1 METVQSL
8 PDLSQLSHAQKDEL
22 ILFGWKQVQELTAQL
37 AQMAARVQTLEQR
50 LSLNSRNSSHPPSSD
65 GLRKPAPKSL
75 RQTGQ
80 HPNGGQKGHPGN
92 TLRQSQR
99 IDAVIEHKGAQ
110 TCAACQAGLQGHEII
125 ERRQVFELPPLKMQV
140 IEHRL
145 MGGRCACGAWHEG
158 LWPQGVNAAAQ
169 YGASVKAFAV
179 SLSQQHLVPLG
190 RVCEVMQDAFGVS
203 LSQASVL
210 DFNRQAAQMLAGTV
224 AAIGQAVQGAPVAH
238 ADESGIRVK
247 GQLRWLH
254 CLVTQNLTWLGQHA
268 KRGSQAFDELGL
280 LGGVRGTLVHDGL
293 ASYKELDC
301 THSLCNAHHLRE
313 LVLAHE
319 QEKPFDGWAQEMQDL
334 LLQANT
340 EVAQVRQH
348 ATLLPQDRQLWYA
361 QAWDELLARAQ
372 AFNPEDKD
380 YLEHAPR
387 RGRRKQSTTFNLIRR
402 LRLYRADVW
411 RFMTEPGVP
420 FTNNLAEQ
428 AIRMCKVKQKI
439 SGCFRTVD
447 GADTFFTNRS
457 YLATMKKQGA
467 NLLQCLHRVFT
478 GQPQQPQFA

>member
-1 METVQSL
+1 
-8 PDLSQLSHAQKDEL
+8 
-22 ILFGWKQVQELTAQL
+22 
-37 AQMAARVQTLEQR
+37 
-50 LSLNSRNSSHPPSSD
+50 
-65 GLRKPAPKSL
+65 L

-92 TLRQSQR
+92 TLRQSER
-99 IDAVIEHKGAQ
+99 TDEVIEHKGAQ
-110 TCAACQAGLQGHEII
+110 TCAACHSPLQGHEVL
-125 ERRQVFELPPLKMQV
+125 ERRQVFELPMLQMQV

-145 MGGRCACGAWHEG
+145 MGSRCACGAWHEG
-158 LWPQGVNAAAQ
+158 RWPQGVSAAAQ

-190 RVCEVMQDAFGVS
+190 RVCEVMQDAFGVK

-210 DFNRQAAQMLAGTV
+210 DFNRQAAKALAGTV
-224 AAIGQAVQGAPVAH
+224 AAIGQAVQGAPVVH

-247 GQLRWLH
+247 GKLHWLH

-293 ASYKELDC
+293 ASYKELNC

-319 QEKPFDGWAQEMQDL
+319 HEKPFDDWAQAMQDL
-334 LLQANT
+334 LLQANA
-340 EVAQVRQH
+340 EVVQH
-348 ATLLPQDRQLWYA
+348 TTQLPQERQLWYM
-361 QAWDELLARAQ
+361 QAWDDLLVRAQ
-372 AFNPEDKD
+372 AFNPEDKG
-380 YLEHAPR
+380 YLQHAPR
-387 RGRRKQSTTFNLIRR
+387 PGRPKQSTTYNLIRR
-402 LRLYRADVW
+402 LSLYRDDVW
-411 RFMTEPGVP
+411 RFMTQAGVP

-439 SGCFRTVD
+439 SGCFRTLD
-447 GADTFFTNRS
+447 GANTFFTNRS
-457 YLATMKKQGA
+457 YLATMKKQNA
-467 NLLQCLHRVFT
+467 NLLQCLHSAFS
-478 GQPQQPQFA
+478 GQPRQPQFA

>member
-1 METVQSL
+1 MQNL

-22 ILFGWKQVQELTAQL
+22 ILFLWKQARELTTQL
-37 AQMAARVQTLEQR
+37 GVMGARVQTLEQR
-50 LSLNSRNSSHPPSSD
+50 LSLNSRNSSQPPSSD

-92 TLRQSQR
+92 TLRQSPQ
-99 IDAVIEHKGAQ
+99 IDEVIEHKGAQ
-110 TCAACQAGLQGHEII
+110 TCAACHGPLQGHETI
-125 ERRQVFELPPLKMQV
+125 ERRQVFELPPMKMRV

-145 MGGRCACGAWHEG
+145 MGARCACGLWHEG
-158 LWPQGVNAAAQ
+158 AWPQGVNAPAQ
-169 YGASVKAFAV
+169 YGAGVKAFCV

-210 DFNRQAAQMLAGTV
+210 DFNRQAAQTLAGTV
-224 AAIGQAVQGAPVAH
+224 AAIGQAVQSAPVAH

-247 GQLRWLH
+247 GKLHWLH

-293 ASYKELDC
+293 ASYKELAC

-319 QEKPFDGWAQEMQDL
+319 QDKPFDGWAQAMQDL
-334 LLQANT
+334 LLLANK
-340 EVAQVRQH
+340 EVCQH
-348 ATLLPQDRQLWYA
+348 GTALPQERQLWYER
-361 QAWDELLARAQ
+361 QWDDLLARAQ
-372 AFNPEDKD
+372 AFNPEDKT

-387 RGRRKQSTTFNLIRR
+387 AGRRKQSTTFNLIRR
-402 LRLYRADVW
+402 LDKHRDDVW

-447 GADTFFTNRS
+447 GANTFFTNRA

-467 NLLQCLHRVFT
+467 NLLQCLHSVFT
-478 GQPQQPQFA
+478 GQPHQPKFS